1 MNASYQAFRLELI
14 QLCLAAIQHG
24 LDSGKNL
31 AVTTSNHDPFLR
43 RHRSTFVTLLSEDS
57 LRGCIGS
64 LTANRELVVDLAK
77 NAHAAAFSDPRFPAI
92 TAGELDRLDIHI
104 SILSTPEPI
113 NFDCEPGLVRNLKPG
128 KDGLILEEGDKR
140 GTFLPSVWE
149 SIPDPGEFF
158 RQLKRKAG
166 LAPKYWSEGISV
178 SRYTTEIIT
187 RFG

>member
-1 MNASYQAFRLELI
+1 MSPSYQAFRHELI
-14 QLCLAAIQHG
+14 ELCLTAIQHG
-24 LDSGKNL
+24 LDSNKNL

-43 RHRSTFVTLLSEDS
+43 RHRATFVTLLNKNS

-64 LTANRELVVDLAK
+64 ITAKRELVVDLAR
-77 NAHAAAFSDPRFPAI
+77 NTHAAAFYDPRFPAV
-92 TAGELDRLDIHI
+92 TAGELDELDIHI

-113 NFDCEPGLVRNLKPG
+113 NFDSEPELVRNLRPG
-128 KDGLILEEGDKR
+128 KDGLVLEEGGKH

-158 RQLKRKAG
+158 LQLKRKAG
-166 LAPKYWSEGISV
+166 LAPKHWSEGISV